1 MIQDN
6 LSDFAAVS
14 STSSTVATLVSS
26 VEDTSGIVGV
36 GGGGGATGVLPV
48 PMAPGDV
55 YYFSANSCVMC
66 VQQGGVRTKVGSI
79 MVNVGLTICYH
90 IAGISHVEIRV
101 KP

>member
-6 LSDFAAVS
+6 LSDFAAAVS

-66 VQQGGVRTKVGSI
+66 VQQGGVRTKVGLLWSTSASQYA
-79 MVNVGLTICYH
+79 TILQVFLQ
-90 IAGISHVEIRV
+90 SR
-101 KP
+101 